1 MARGSTLKQIKRL
14 AARARKTM
22 RKRKPYLRHR
32 NTTTGRVLPP
42 IDIRNPSGIGELLKR
57 IRKGPVTIVL
67 VYADWCGHCKE
78 FKPIFE
84 NAEKSPNR
92 TAQTVKVNDVM
103 FPQVTDAIKNRL
115 NMNATPMS
123 VEGYPSVILVDKK
136 GNMIQNVAA
145 VKEQSTMN
153 KLMES
158 AGTLAEKSVSKT
170 PNSARS
176 NMTAEDEYEDEDE
189 DPSSVNAMVG
199 KPLPPIR
206 VSKNSMAPSANVASV
221 SANVEKSIGSFRN
234 SKTKAASIENEQKVT
249 SVPPVA
255 SAGSDAN
262 EVSVTTPPGSALLK
276 EDMVSDN
283 TDVTRMRT
291 RQGGGGLLAALGS
304 SAYQLAPAGVL
315 LALAATMKRRG
326 RGRGR
331 GRRVKTQRR
340 R

>member
-1 MARGSTLKQIKRL
+1 MARGSTLRQIKRL
-14 AARARKTM
+14 AAKVKARRTM

-32 NTTTGRVLPP
+32 NTTVGRVLPP
-42 IDIRNPSGIGELLKR
+42 IDVRSPSGLGELLKR
-57 IRKGPVTIVL
+57 IRKGPITIVL

-103 FPQVTDAIKNRL
+103 FPQMTDAITAKLNR
-115 NMNATPMS
+115 NATPMS

-145 VKEQSTMN
+145 VKEQATMN

-158 AGTLAEKSVSKT
+158 AGSLAEKSIAKK

-176 NMTAEDEYEDEDE
+176 MSDENDTR
-189 DPSSVNAMVG
+189 SKSGANASVIQG
-199 KPLPPIR
+199 KPLPPLR
-206 VSKNSMAPSANVASV
+206 VSKNSMAPSVEVESV
-221 SANVEKSIGSFRN
+221 SANSIGSFRN
-234 SKTKAASIENEQKVT
+234 SKAKATAIENEQEVT
-249 SVPPVA
+249 SVPPMA
-255 SAGSDAN
+255 SGN
-262 EVSVTTPPGSALLK
+262 NVNNGEFVEPPGSEEL
-276 EDMVSDN
+276 EGDMISEN
-283 TDVTRMRT
+283 ANSGMRAK
-291 RQGGGGLLAALGS
+291 QGGGGLLTALGS

-340 R
+340 RI

>member
-1 MARGSTLKQIKRL
+1 MARRSQTR
-14 AARARKTM
+14 
-22 RKRKPYLRHR
+22 RKPGRRGQYLRHR
-32 NTTTGRVLPP
+32 NTTSGRVLPP
-42 IDIRNPSGIGELLKR
+42 IDIRSPSGLGELLKR

-92 TAQTVKVNDVM
+92 TAQTVKVNDIM
-103 FPQVTDAIKNRL
+103 FPQMTDAIKHKL

-145 VKEQSTMN
+145 VKDQGTMN
-153 KLMES
+153 SLMEK
-158 AGTLAEKSVSKT
+158 AGTLAKESVAKT
-170 PNSARS
+170 ATSIRS
-176 NMTAEDEYEDEDE
+176 TTNEEGGPRTMNIMA
-189 DPSSVNAMVG
+189 G
-199 KPLPPIR
+199 KPLPSLR
-206 VSKNSMAPSANVASV
+206 VPKNSMAPSANVASV
-221 SANVEKSIGSFRN
+221 SANVEKSLGSFRN
-234 SKTKAASIENEQKVT
+234 SSAKASSIENEQPVT

-262 EVSVTTPPGSALLK
+262 EVSVTTPPGSDLI
-276 EDMVSDN
+276 EDDIVSN
-283 TDVTRMRT
+283 ESPMRSA

-326 RGRGR
+326 RA
-331 GRRVKTQRR
+331 RRVKTQRR
-340 R
+340 RR